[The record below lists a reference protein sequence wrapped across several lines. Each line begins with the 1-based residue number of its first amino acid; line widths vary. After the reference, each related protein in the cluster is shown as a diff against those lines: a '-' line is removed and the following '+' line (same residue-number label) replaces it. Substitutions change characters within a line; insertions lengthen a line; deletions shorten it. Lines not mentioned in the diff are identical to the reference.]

1 VSVAESGTGSTCAA
15 ESFDDFFRRMLPR
28 AVNTARRVTGDPW
41 TAEDCAVEALAKAHV
56 RWSRVG
62 ELPWKDAWLLKVA
75 SREALG
81 KLRRHPP
88 LPAAVD
94 AGDEADAVV
103 LRRALAAALAHL
115 PRRQRETV
123 VLRYICD
130 LSETDVA
137 SALGVSAGTV
147 KTHLH
152 RAIASL
158 RANIGPD
165 FEEGYVRELKI

>member
-1 VSVAESGTGSTCAA
+1 MAETF
-15 ESFDDFFRRMLPR
+15 EEFFARMLPR
-28 AVNTARRVTGDPW
+28 TIGVARRVTGDPW
-41 TAEDCAVEALAKAHV
+41 TAEDVAVEAMAKAHA
-56 RWSRVG
+56 RWARVG
-62 ELPWKDAWLLKVA
+62 SLEWRDAWLLKVA
-75 SREALG
+75 SREALRHLG
-81 KLRRHPP
+81 RHPL
-88 LPAAVD
+88 LPVPTQ

-130 LSETDVA
+130 LSEPDVA

-152 RAIASL
+152 RALASL
-158 RANIGPD
+158 RSSLGPD
-165 FEEGYVRELKI
+165 FEEGSVRELHA